1 MTRVK
6 RFSCTPLASGALR
19 PLCSREMAAALFFF
33 YGLAAGF
40 LVVRL
45 RRSRAAA
52 APLWLLALA
61 WVTMIASFALT
72 GLIIGWAAWTGFASP

>member
-1 MTRVK
+1 MRA
-6 RFSCTPLASGALR
+6 P
-19 PLCSREMAAALFFF
+19 MAAALFFL

-52 APLWLLALA
+52 APRWMLGLA
-61 WVTMIASFALT
+61 WVTMIASFALAA
-72 GLIIGWAAWTGFASP
+72 LIVGWAVWAGFTSD